1 MGHDSGLC
9 VAKTPNS
16 IMNIFFTHIYLLNFR
31 LYAGICIILSMIYG
45 RLSAFSKTAGPG
57 ILFACTAIGVSHLVQ
72 STRAGAD
79 FGLMIVWFVILVN
92 LLKYPFFEY
101 GSRYANST
109 QTSIIDGYK
118 QLGKP
123 ALWLYLLLTILSMF
137 FVTGAV
143 GFVTAG
149 FFENLFGIDFLG
161 DWTVVILFIA
171 CVGILAI
178 GKYHVLDSLI
188 KVIAIVLL
196 VSTFT
201 AFIFAMYNGPISP
214 SIGFEPKQLWDVSGI
229 FFLLALMG
237 WMPTAVDLSSWNS
250 LWTLERMKQTNYK
263 PQLKETLFEFRL
275 GYLIT
280 GVLAVIFV
288 ILGTFIFYGSGEE
301 LPNNNSDFAHKVVT
315 LYTKTIGNWSY
326 IVIAASAFS
335 VMFGT
340 IIAVFDGYSRSLQ
353 RTIELIF
360 TKKEDKIRTKFR
372 TFYTVFL
379 IVIASGSFLV
389 ISQFQNNLK
398 ELVDFATV
406 LSFVI
411 APIIAIFNFRLV
423 TGKFLPKEFQPSL
436 MLRLMSFAGIIFLS
450 GFAMFFLILKFSS

>member
-1 MGHDSGLC
+1 
-9 VAKTPNS
+9 
-16 IMNIFFTHIYLLNFR
+16 MNKK
-31 LYAGICIILSMIYG
+31 LSH
-45 RLSAFSKTAGPG
+45 FSKTAGPG

-79 FGLMIVWFVILVN
+79 FGLLILGFVVLVT

-118 QLGKP
+118 KLGKP
-123 ALWLYLLLTILSMF
+123 ALWLYFLLTIASMF

-161 DWTVVILFIA
+161 EWTIIILFGI
-171 CVGILAI
+171 CVSILAI
-178 GKYHVLDSLI
+178 GKYNLLDSLI
-188 KVIAIVLL
+188 KIVAIVLL
-196 VSTFT
+196 SSTVS
-201 AFIFAMYNGPISP
+201 AFIFALFNGPIDP
-214 SIGFEPKQLWDVSGI
+214 IAGFEPKELWNASGL

-237 WMPTAVDLSSWNS
+237 WMPTAIDLSSWNS

-263 PQLKETLFEFRL
+263 PKLKETLLEFRL
-275 GYLIT
+275 AYLIT
-280 GVLAVIFV
+280 GVLAVMFV
-288 ILGTFIFYGSGEE
+288 ILGSYIFFGSGEE
-301 LPNNNSDFAHKVVT
+301 LPNNNSLFAHKIVT
-315 LYTKTIGNWSY
+315 LYTQTIGDWSY
-326 IVIAASAFS
+326 IIIAASAFT

-353 RTIELIF
+353 RTVELIF
-360 TKKEDKIRTKFR
+360 TKKQDKIRSKFR
-372 TFYTVFL
+372 TFYVLFL
-379 IVIASGSFLV
+379 LIISVGSLV
-389 ISQFQNNLK
+389 IILQFENNLK
-398 ELVDFATV
+398 GLVDFATT

-423 TGKFLPKEFQPSL
+423 TGKYLSKESRPSIYL
-436 MLRLMSFAGIIFLS
+436 KVLSFAGIV
-450 GFAMFFLILKFSS
+450 FLILFAVLFVITRFFTF

>member
-1 MGHDSGLC
+1 
-9 VAKTPNS
+9 
-16 IMNIFFTHIYLLNFR
+16 MNKKFSR
-31 LYAGICIILSMIYG
+31 
-45 RLSAFSKTAGPG
+45 FSKTAGPG

-79 FGLMIVWFVILVN
+79 FGLMILGFVVLVT

-118 QLGKP
+118 QLGRP
-123 ALWLYLLLTILSMF
+123 ALWLYFLLTIVSMF

-149 FFENLFGIDFLG
+149 FFENLFGINFFG
-161 DWTVVILFIA
+161 EWTVIILFAA

-178 GKYHVLDSLI
+178 GKYNVLDSLI
-188 KVIAIVLL
+188 KIVAIVLL
-196 VSTFT
+196 VSTVS
-201 AFIFAMYNGPISP
+201 AFLLALYNGPISP
-214 SIGFEPKQLWDVSGI
+214 ISGFEPKDLWDVSGI

-237 WMPTAVDLSSWNS
+237 WMPTVVDLSSWNS
-250 LWTLERMKQTNYK
+250 LWTLERIKQTNYK
-263 PQLKETLFEFRL
+263 PKLKETLFEFRL
-275 GYLIT
+275 AYLIT
-280 GVLAVIFV
+280 GILAVMFV
-288 ILGTFIFYGSGEE
+288 VLGSFIFYGSGEE
-301 LPNNNSDFAHKVVT
+301 LPNNNSLFAHEIVT
-315 LYTKTIGNWSY
+315 LYTDTIGDWSY
-326 IVIAASAFS
+326 IVIASSAFT

-360 TKKEDKIRTKFR
+360 TKKEEKIRTRFR
-372 TFYTVFL
+372 TFYVFFLLL
-379 IVIASGSFLV
+379 ISTGSLLV
-389 ISQFQNNLK
+389 IFQFGNNLK

-411 APIIAIFNFRLV
+411 APIIAVFNFRLV
-423 TGKFLPKEFQPSL
+423 TGKHLDEHHHPSL
-436 MLRLMSFAGIIFLS
+436 ELKILSVSGIIFLI
-450 GFAMFFLILKFSS
+450 GFATIFAMLKLNLFTL

>member
-1 MGHDSGLC
+1 
-9 VAKTPNS
+9 
-16 IMNIFFTHIYLLNFR
+16 MNDK
-31 LYAGICIILSMIYG
+31 LS
-45 RLSAFSKTAGPG
+45 RFSKTAGPG

-79 FGLMIVWFVILVN
+79 YGLLILGFVVLIT

-118 QLGKP
+118 KLGKP
-123 ALWLYLLLTILSMF
+123 ALWLYFLLTIGSMF

-161 DWTVVILFIA
+161 DWTIIILFA
-171 CVGILAI
+171 VCVGILAI
-178 GKYHVLDSLI
+178 GKYNVLDSLVKI
-188 KVIAIVLL
+188 IALVLL
-196 VSTFT
+196 VSTVS
-201 AFIFAMYNGPISP
+201 AFLLTLYHGPIEPVS
-214 SIGFEPKQLWDVSGI
+214 GFEPKDLLDISGI

-263 PQLKETLFEFRL
+263 PKLKETLFEFRL
-275 GYLIT
+275 SYIIT
-280 GVLAVIFV
+280 GVLAIMFV
-288 ILGTFIFYGSGEE
+288 TLGTFIFYGSGDE
-301 LPNNNSDFAHKVVT
+301 LPNDNSLFAHEVVT
-315 LYTKTIGNWSY
+315 LYTKTIGDWSY
-326 IVIAASAFS
+326 IIIAASAFT

-360 TKKEDKIRTKFR
+360 TKKEEKIRTKFR
-372 TFYTVFL
+372 TFYVIFLFMLSAGSL
-379 IVIASGSFLV
+379 IVIF
-389 ISQFQNNLK
+389 QFESNFK

-411 APIIAIFNFRLV
+411 APVIAIFNFRLV
-423 TGKFLPKEFQPSL
+423 TGKFLDKEHQPSIL
-436 MLRLMSFAGIIFLS
+436 LKILSFAGIIFLS
-450 GFAMFFLILKFSS
+450 GFALFFLIIKFYL

>member
-1 MGHDSGLC
+1 MEFGLITLGILTPYRIMDS
-9 VAKTPNS
+9 K
-16 IMNIFFTHIYLLNFR
+16 
-31 LYAGICIILSMIYG
+31 LSH
-45 RLSAFSKTAGPG
+45 FSKIAGPG

-72 STRAGAD
+72 STRAGGD
-79 FGLMIVWFVILVN
+79 YGLLILGFVVVVT

-118 QLGKP
+118 KLGTP
-123 ALWLYLLLTILSMF
+123 AIWLYFLITIASMF

-149 FFENLFGIDFLG
+149 FFENLFGLDFLG
-161 DWTVVILFIA
+161 EWTIIILFTA

-178 GKYHVLDSLI
+178 GKYNVLDSLI
-188 KVIAIVLL
+188 KIIAIVLV
-196 VSTFT
+196 VSTVS
-201 AFIFAMYNGPISP
+201 AFLLTLHNGPIEP
-214 SIGFEPKQLWDVSGI
+214 VMGFEPKDLWNVSGI

-250 LWTLERMKQTNYK
+250 LWTLERMKQTDYK
-263 PQLKETLFEFRL
+263 PKLRETLFEFRIA
-275 GYLIT
+275 YLIT
-280 GVLAVIFV
+280 GILAIMFV
-288 ILGTFIFYGSGEE
+288 TLGAFIFYGSGND
-301 LPNNNSDFAHKVVT
+301 LPNNNALFANEIVS
-315 LYTKTIGNWSY
+315 LYTKTIGDWSY
-326 IVIAASAFS
+326 LIIASSAFT

-360 TKKEDKIRTKFR
+360 TKKEEKIRTKFR
-372 TFYTVFL
+372 ILYVIFLFVLSTGSL
-379 IVIASGSFLV
+379 IVIF
-389 ISQFQNNLK
+389 QFGNNLK

-411 APIIAIFNFRLV
+411 APIIAVFNFRLV
-423 TGKFLPKEFQPSL
+423 TGKFLNKESQPSVL
-436 MLRLMSFAGIIFLS
+436 LKILSFIGIIFLS
-450 GFAMFFLILKFSS
+450 GFAIFFLILKFFL

>member
-1 MGHDSGLC
+1 MALGM
-9 VAKTPNS
+9 S
-16 IMNIFFTHIYLLNFR
+16 I
-31 LYAGICIILSMIYG
+31 LYKIMS
-45 RLSAFSKTAGPG
+45 SKFSQFSKTAGPG

-79 FGLMIVWFVILVN
+79 YGLLILGFVIVVT

-118 QLGKP
+118 KLGKP
-123 ALWLYLLLTILSMF
+123 ALWLYFLLTIASMF

-161 DWTVVILFIA
+161 EWTVVILFVV

-188 KVIAIVLL
+188 KIIAIVLL
-196 VSTFT
+196 VSTVS
-201 AFIFAMYNGPISP
+201 AFLFALYNGPIEHVS
-214 SIGFEPKQLWDVSGI
+214 GFEPKELWDISGI

-263 PQLKETLFEFRL
+263 PKLKETLFEFRL
-275 GYLIT
+275 AYLIT
-280 GVLAVIFV
+280 GALAIMFV
-288 ILGTFIFYGSGEE
+288 TLGSFMFYGSGEE
-301 LPNNNSDFAHKVVT
+301 LSNSNSLFAHEIVT
-315 LYTKTIGNWSY
+315 LYTDTIGDWSY
-326 IVIAASAFS
+326 IIIAASAFT

-360 TKKEDKIRTKFR
+360 TKKEEKIHTKFR
-372 TFYTVFL
+372 TLYVVFL
-379 IVIASGSFLV
+379 ILISAGSLVVIF
-389 ISQFQNNLK
+389 QFGNNLK

-423 TGKFLPKEFQPSL
+423 TGKFLDKEHQPSVL
-436 MLRLMSFAGIIFLS
+436 LKVLSFAGIIFLS
-450 GFAMFFLILKFSS
+450 GFALFFLITKFYS

>member
-1 MGHDSGLC
+1 MVHGISIHY
-9 VAKTPNS
+9 S
-16 IMNIFFTHIYLLNFR
+16 IMDSK
-31 LYAGICIILSMIYG
+31 LSH
-45 RLSAFSKTAGPG
+45 FSKTAGPG

-79 FGLMIVWFVILVN
+79 YGLLILGFVIVVT

-118 QLGKP
+118 KLGTP
-123 ALWLYLLLTILSMF
+123 ALWLYFLLTIGSMF

-161 DWTVVILFIA
+161 EWTIVILFA
-171 CVGILAI
+171 VCVGILAI
-178 GKYHVLDSLI
+178 GKYHVLDSLVKI
-188 KVIAIVLL
+188 IAIVLL
-196 VSTFT
+196 VSTVS
-201 AFIFAMYNGPISP
+201 AFLLTLYNGPIEP
-214 SIGFEPKQLWDVSGI
+214 VTGFEPKDLWNVSGI

-263 PQLKETLFEFRL
+263 PKLRETLFEFRL
-275 GYLIT
+275 AYLIT
-280 GVLAVIFV
+280 GGLAIMFV
-288 ILGTFIFYGSGEE
+288 TLGAFMFYGSGNE
-301 LPNNNSDFAHKVVT
+301 LPNNNGLFANEIVT
-315 LYTKTIGNWSY
+315 LYTSTIGDWSY
-326 IVIAASAFS
+326 IIIAASAFT

-340 IIAVFDGYSRSLQ
+340 IIAVLDGYSRSLQ

-360 TKKEDKIRTKFR
+360 TKKEEKIRTKFR
-372 TFYTVFL
+372 TLYVVFL
-379 IVIASGSFLV
+379 FLLSVGSLTVIF
-389 ISQFQNNLK
+389 QFENNLK

-423 TGKFLPKEFQPSL
+423 TGKFLDKKSQPSIIL
-436 MLRLMSFAGIIFLS
+436 KILSFAGIIFLS
-450 GFAMFFLILKFSS
+450 GFAIFFLLMKIFS